1 MSFAARYSSGQ
12 GIHRTCGISAFEMII
27 CEDGCECVSGRTQI
41 SIANFR
47 TFSSDFQD
55 IQSISTVIAS
65 RLDHVHAG
73 GELLCGGSCID
84 GQLEDA
90 IAHHLE
96 VRFEFASTCYQRG
109 HADLE
114 VTSRLN
120 RINAEFDRDRCTSES
135 YHSSQL
141 PHSCT
146 GLGCSLHQGS
156 GANGARLAEGSQ
168 SKNHILNARA
178 EIASHT
184 FDDFTRIILCSK
196 DDTHA

>member
-47 TFSSDFQD
+47 TFSSDLEH

-90 IAHHLE
+90 IADHLE

-109 HADLE
+109 HPALE

-120 RINAEFDRDRCTSES
+120 RINTKLDRDRCTSES
-135 YHSSQL
+135 YHPSQL

-146 GLGCSLHQGS
+146 GLCCPLHQCAGTDS
-156 GANGARLAEGSQ
+156 ASLSQVSQAE
-168 SKNHILNARA
+168 NHILDTRA
-178 EIASHT
+178 EIASHPL
-184 FDDFTRIILCSK
+184 DNPACIVLCSK

>member
-1 MSFAARYSSGQ
+1 MPLFVITAIAPA
-12 GIHRTCGISAFEMII
+12 TCGISAFEMII

-73 GELLCGGSCID
+73 GVLLCGGSCIA

-90 IAHHLE
+90 IAHNLK

-109 HADLE
+109 HASLE
-114 VTSRLN
+114 VASRLN
-120 RINAEFDRDRCTSES
+120 RINAELDSNNPTSET
-135 YHSSQL
+135 SSK
-141 PHSCT
+141 S
-146 GLGCSLHQGS
+146 
-156 GANGARLAEGSQ
+156 
-168 SKNHILNARA
+168 
-178 EIASHT
+178 
-184 FDDFTRIILCSK
+184 
-196 DDTHA
+196 